1 MRQAA
6 KSPYKACI
14 YLLYGQFTAHFH
26 PGDDNIYEL
35 PMVSPDLLCVRL
47 HKKVPAHSLRA
58 LKGAEPPGLNDTQ
71 TLDVSASAMISHFP
85 GNLLACRGANEVLC
99 AAWTQR
105 VTLISP
111 LIWVVNRFS
120 IFCPFCEPPDS
131 KLY

>member
-1 MRQAA
+1 
-6 KSPYKACI
+6 
-14 YLLYGQFTAHFH
+14 
-26 PGDDNIYEL
+26 
-35 PMVSPDLLCVRL
+35 MVSPDLLCVRL

-58 LKGAEPPGLNDTQ
+58 LKGAQPPGLNDTQ

-99 AAWTQR
+99 AAWTQP

-120 IFCPFCEPPDS
+120 IFCPFCEPPDG